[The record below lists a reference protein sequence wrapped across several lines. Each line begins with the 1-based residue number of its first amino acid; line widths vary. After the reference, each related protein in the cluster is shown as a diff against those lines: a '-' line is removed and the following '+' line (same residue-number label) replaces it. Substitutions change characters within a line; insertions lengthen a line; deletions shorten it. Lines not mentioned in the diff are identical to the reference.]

1 MKIIEMFGLPLCG
14 KSTLVKKLNLN
25 LKKNYEITN
34 YRSIVLYHLLRKKRL
49 SYFEYFYWLYI
60 EKKRE
65 RNLNRNLNN
74 ENKKYYKNLKRLI
87 LKKIIVKFLPK
98 YQKLLL
104 ERENLFKQYKTKH
117 SLYVNFIEGLIIK
130 YQTQNDLR
138 LILQWSKLEII
149 GYELIKLYPKKILID
164 SEGFHQRCLGII
176 LRVDLNEKEIVKY
189 INLCPKIDN
198 LFILINKN
206 LNKKKLKKYILNKNS
221 NFNFDRK
228 FIKKYFYLI
237 KILKKKLNSNIYRF
251 EFDTLNDILNKTL
264 IILNK

>member
-1 MKIIEMFGLPLCG
+1 M
-14 KSTLVKKLNLN
+14 TKKLNLY

-34 YRSIVLYHLLRKKRL
+34 YRSIILYHLLRTKRL
-49 SYFEYFYWLYI
+49 SYVEYFYWSYI

-65 RNLNRNLNN
+65 KNLNRNLNN
-74 ENKKYYKNLKRLI
+74 ENKKYYRNLKGLI
-87 LKKIIVKFLPK
+87 LKKIIVKFLPN
-98 YQKLLL
+98 YQKLLV
-104 ERENLFKQYKTKH
+104 ERENLFKQYKAKH
-117 SLYVNFIEGLIIK
+117 SLYIKFIEDLIIK

-138 LILQWSKLEII
+138 LILQWSKLEIT

-164 SEGFHQRCLGII
+164 SEGFYQRCLGII
-176 LRVDLNEKEIVKY
+176 LRVDLNEKEIERY

-206 LNKKKLKKYILNKNS
+206 LNKKKLKEYILNKNS
-221 NFNFDRK
+221 NFNFDRE

-251 EFDTLNDILNKTL
+251 ELDTFNDTLNKTL
-264 IILNK
+264 GILNK